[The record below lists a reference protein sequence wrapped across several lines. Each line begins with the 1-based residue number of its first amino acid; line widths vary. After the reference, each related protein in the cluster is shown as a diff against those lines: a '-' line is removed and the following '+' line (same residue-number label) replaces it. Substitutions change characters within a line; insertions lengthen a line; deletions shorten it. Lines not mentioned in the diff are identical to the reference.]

1 MTDLDK
7 NSNEAF
13 HRADALP
20 YGGRVGRDQYELG
33 ALAVLAD
40 LESRNGIGLT
50 LGALP
55 DDVQQEIVVALSH
68 IFRTWEQRC

>member
-1 MTDLDK
+1 MTDLQK

-20 YGGRVGRDQYELG
+20 YGGRVGRDKYQLG

-40 LESRNGIGLT
+40 LESRKSIGA
-50 LGALP
+50 ALAAID

-68 IFRTWEQRC
+68 ILRVWEERC